1 MVAFMLIFWFFLFVI
16 SSQRGDGG
24 GIATARGGKGAASQ
38 GGAGGLV
45 TSVDAFVC
53 LVWITCITFSCTKRK
68 AAQATLPDPDGK
80 GET

>member
-24 GIATARGGKGAASQ
+24 GIATAGGEKGAARQ

-53 LVWITCITFSCTKRK
+53 LVWITCITFSCKKEESR
-68 AAQATLPDPDGK
+68 ASDPP
-80 GET
+80 